1 MDGLLVN
8 INDLTVEVRNSNLN
22 RVGVIT
28 PKYLDFKAQTVHNG
42 VGQWELTLPASHPMA
57 SVLATPGSGIV
68 VSLYGAT
75 KFSGP
80 TTQPAR
86 STDRENP
93 DGSYTFTGVTDDVLL
108 ADALAYPQPSNSN
121 PVTQT
126 TAYDI
131 RSGNA
136 ETVMRDFVSAN
147 IGPTAPAG
155 RKTGFRNYIELDP
168 TNLGRGTAIVKSARF
183 DNLGALLGEIAT
195 VANLGFQIVQRGSML
210 RFEVLTITDRSASV
224 RLNVQNGNISRE
236 TLVVSPPEVTRVV
249 VAGQGEGVARQF
261 VERTTTDS
269 TAAEA
274 AWGRRI
280 EVFKD
285 QRNTDNTTELQQ
297 AGDKLLLDAG
307 FTATAVKAIPADAI
321 NMMYGKDWE
330 VGDTVGLVTFG
341 QETKAVVTAAV
352 ILVNKETVSVG
363 ASIGDV
369 TGFDA
374 SNAQAKRVEDT
385 ARRVDA
391 LEKSTPK
398 NAFGI
403 VDLSD
408 VAVTSPSSGQA
419 LIYNSTTSK
428 WTNGAA
434 GASQLSALSDVT
446 VSSPANNQTL
456 VYNSTTGKWTNA
468 NPSSDTPA
476 GAIVPWV
483 VATAPSGWLMCNGA
497 AVSRTTYATL
507 FSVIGTTYGAGD
519 GSTTF
524 NVPDLRGRVAV
535 GQNPNDATFTNLGA
549 NGGEKAVTLTESQIP
564 SHTHNNYLND
574 PGHSHGQVITANSGG
589 PGIRWDYRQDGSS
602 YSYPQGVNTYT
613 SGTGM
618 WITNVAAG
626 GGQSHNNLQPYLV
639 TNYIIKT
646 TAGTTA
652 ADSQLAVTVAGV
664 KASISNV
671 NDVSITS
678 PTQGQ
683 VLAYN
688 TSTGKWTNSDQ
699 ANSDPVWNDLVL
711 QNGWVSYNLRQVSDE
726 YTLPQYTKRGGIVQ
740 LKGLI
745 IGGTATSGT
754 VIANLP
760 AGFRPDTVMVFHAIN
775 NDAGR
780 EVRVAPN
787 GDVSVWGF
795 SSGWAS
801 LEQVT
806 FPAAGVASWTTVG
819 SAGSGS
825 SLANGWSDFA
835 AVDGQFGTVRY
846 WRDPDGIVWWAG
858 MMRAGTLGNLNC
870 INMPSGF
877 LPPLIQ
883 HTPALCNGSGSLV
896 RIHPSS
902 GASGL
907 QFYGPSNAYVSLA
920 PVRNITPLA
929 MSNLTWRTPTL
940 ASGSS
945 ILNAAT
951 YTSPQF
957 ATTSYGLTHT
967 IGLINYS
974 SAYATTFLL
983 PSIAQRANK
992 SILGLPRSDSIAR
1005 TDVIARFPSATGDI
1019 ARKGALVPQV
1029 ASGWYSFDGLALF
1042 GETAARSTH

>member
-330 VGDTVGLVTFG
+330 IGDTVGLVTFG

-408 VAVTSPSSGQA
+408 VAVASPTGGQVLA
-419 LIYNSTTSK
+419 YNSTTSK
-428 WTNGAA
+428 WANSTLNMTTTLAALTDVAVSTPSNG
-434 GASQLSALSDVT
+434 QLLA
-446 VSSPANNQTL
+446 
-456 VYNSTTGKWTNA
+456 YNSTTGKWGNTTQTIPENL
-468 NPSSDTPA
+468 PA
-476 GAIVPWV
+476 GSIMAW
-483 VATAPSGWLMCNGA
+483 ATSTPPGNWLICDGS
-497 AVSRTTYATL
+497 AVSRSTYASL
-507 FSVIGTTYGAGD
+507 FAAIGTTYGAGN
-519 GSTTF
+519 GTTTF
-524 NVPDLRGRVAV
+524 NLPDLRGRVPVGKNTGTFSTLGATGGV
-535 GQNPNDATFTNLGA
+535 ETHRHNFGFALGDKNWSPGGQNAGMEAPGA
-549 NGGEKAVTLTESQIP
+549 NG
-564 SHTHNNYLND
+564 
-574 PGHSHGQVITANSGG
+574 SGAYKYSTG
-589 PGIRWDYRQDGSS
+589 TWQGGTSNGTYNTYVNTNVNAGSYTYQTVGRYQSFGDTDLGSS
-602 YSYPQGVNTYT
+602 
-613 SGTGM
+613 
-618 WITNVAAG
+618 
-626 GGQSHNNLQPYLV
+626 LQPYQV
-639 TNYIIKT
+639 VNYIIKYSNGDT
-646 TAGTTA
+646 AGDSQLTTRVSALEVADATTNKSGLVPIVPTSVAVGSGSASVSAAGVVTMTSATTVSLNNCFPSGYRYFRIVINASSSAGDVYMHARLRGSGADNTASSYYSAGFIGYQTAGTGTWA
-652 ADSQLAVTVAGV
+652 APGYPQWYLNLMNGPGTGPQLMTMDIMTPNEAAFTNVTGQARY
-664 KASISNV
+664 ASSTV
-671 NDVSITS
+671 GMGSITNAF
-678 PTQGQ
+678 THY
-683 VLAYN
+683 VYTAY
-688 TSTGKWTNSDQ
+688 D
-699 ANSDPVWNDLVL
+699 
-711 QNGWVSYNLRQVSDE
+711 
-726 YTLPQYTKRGGIVQ
+726 GI
-740 LKGLI
+740 
-745 IGGTATSGT
+745 T
-754 VIANLP
+754 
-760 AGFRPDTVMVFHAIN
+760 F
-775 NDAGR
+775 
-780 EVRVAPN
+780 
-787 GDVSVWGF
+787 
-795 SSGWAS
+795 
-801 LEQVT
+801 
-806 FPAAGVASWTTVG
+806 FPA
-819 SAGSGS
+819 SG
-825 SLANGWSDFA
+825 
-835 AVDGQFGTVRY
+835 
-846 WRDPDGIVWWAG
+846 
-858 MMRAGTLGNLNC
+858 
-870 INMPSGF
+870 
-877 LPPLIQ
+877 
-883 HTPALCNGSGSLV
+883 
-896 RIHPSS
+896 
-902 GASGL
+902 
-907 QFYGPSNAYVSLA
+907 
-920 PVRNITPLA
+920 NITGEI
-929 MSNLTWRTPTL
+929 RV
-940 ASGSS
+940 
-945 ILNAAT
+945 
-951 YTSPQF
+951 
-957 ATTSYGLTHT
+957 YG
-967 IGLINYS
+967 Y
-974 SAYATTFLL
+974 
-983 PSIAQRANK
+983 R
-992 SILGLPRSDSIAR
+992 
-1005 TDVIARFPSATGDI
+1005 
-1019 ARKGALVPQV
+1019 
-1029 ASGWYSFDGLALF
+1029 
-1042 GETAARSTH
+1042 